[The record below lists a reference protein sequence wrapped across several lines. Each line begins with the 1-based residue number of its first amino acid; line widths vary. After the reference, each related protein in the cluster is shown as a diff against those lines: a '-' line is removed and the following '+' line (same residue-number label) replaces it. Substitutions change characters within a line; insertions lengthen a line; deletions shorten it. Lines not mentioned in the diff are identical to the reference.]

1 MPEIKHFEK
10 GDILKFADVGPGVDE
25 SAQSGNCW
33 LVIDLTTIMDSSGM
47 MRNEYVLLH
56 KVYETYYFIDQADRK
71 EAEALLKVVGHI
83 DISELSKYG
92 YIRLLRENRLSIL
105 ARPFL
110 SGMFLI
116 L

>member
-1 MPEIKHFEK
+1 MSKTKLFEK

-47 MRNEYVLLH
+47 MRNEYVMLH
-56 KVYETYYFIDQADRK
+56 KAYETYYFIDQVDRK

-83 DISELSKYG
+83 DISELGK
-92 YIRLLRENRLSIL
+92 L
-105 ARPFL
+105 
-110 SGMFLI
+110 
-116 L
+116 